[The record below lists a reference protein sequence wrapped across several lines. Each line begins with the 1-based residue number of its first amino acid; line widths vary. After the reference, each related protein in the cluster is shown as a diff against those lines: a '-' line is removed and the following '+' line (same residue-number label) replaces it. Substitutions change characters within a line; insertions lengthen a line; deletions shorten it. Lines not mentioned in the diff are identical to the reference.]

1 MLLTGRAD
9 FPRDILIVFVK
20 HRVGDDDQIEENSV
34 YSLHKAF
41 RSAGVAKMQ

>member
-20 HRVGDDDQIEENSV
+20 HRVGDDDQIEETSV

-41 RSAGVAKMQ
+41 RSAGVAKMP